1 MLMRSLAAL
10 LAGISGAACAG
21 TIHYIDLVN
30 TAPSSVVAFAVA
42 PAGSQ
47 DFQDIPL
54 GKAPLQGG
62 GVSTTIAIRDDGSG
76 CLRDFRSTFAD
87 GRTLLQR
94 DFNICRNRSDHLGR
108 YLHR

>member
-1 MLMRSLAAL
+1 MPKRSLAAL
-10 LAGISGAACAG
+10 LAGLACAACTG
-21 TIHYIDLVN
+21 NVHYVELVN

-42 PAGSQ
+42 PAGSG
-47 DFQDIPL
+47 DFRDVPL

-62 GVSTTIAIRDDGSG
+62 GVSTTIAVRDDGD

-94 DFNICRNRSDHLGR
+94 GFDVCRNRSDHLGR
-108 YLHR
+108 YLR